1 MTHNEELQTTIEEA
15 LLWEPTLH
23 ATHIRVQVADGIVTL
38 SGTVDLYSKKA
49 EAERVVKALHG
60 VKALIEKI
68 EVCHPD
74 EWTPQADSVIA
85 HRAVQSLEWNWK
97 LPKDSIRVVVEHGWI
112 TLEGEVQWNFEK
124 EEALNTLLHLEG
136 VVGITDHIEINSS
149 GVITADQECIAQAL
163 RKSWALH
170 ACDILVAVHGS
181 LVTLIGTVH
190 SLYQKEEAGRI
201 AWKTPGVEK
210 LENKLVVKNVIHY
223 AL

>member
-15 LLWEPTLH
+15 LLWEPILH

-97 LPKDSIRVVVEHGWI
+97 LPKDQLQRSHHCRSRVHCASTSKKLGTACLRYFGRCAWFI
-112 TLEGEVQWNFEK
+112 GHIDRHRALALSKGRSRPHRLENARCRKVRKQAGR
-124 EEALNTLLHLEG
+124 EERHSLCA
-136 VVGITDHIEINSS
+136 
-149 GVITADQECIAQAL
+149 
-163 RKSWALH
+163 
-170 ACDILVAVHGS
+170 LVAPY
-181 LVTLIGTVH
+181 IH
-190 SLYQKEEAGRI
+190 SFNNNL
-201 AWKTPGVEK
+201 
-210 LENKLVVKNVIHY
+210 
-223 AL
+223 